1 MTQINR
7 EVAAKC
13 SACDDMGLC
22 HNGGMPRPCP
32 YCQRQFYTARTTPE
46 PVKETRIG
54 DWMQTA
60 HGRFYP
66 LDPRPEEIHIED
78 IARALSRICRFGGH
92 SRAFYSVAQ
101 HSVHVSELCTPEH
114 ALAGL
119 LHDAAEAYIGD
130 MVRPLKR
137 NEAMLPFQAVEHG
150 IMCVVWERF
159 DLPHGYD
166 IGRKIAHADEV
177 MLATEA
183 RDLMDIRDWDSY
195 SNIVAQV
202 LPEKI
207 IPWSMERAEDA
218 FLARFYSLTR

>member
-1 MTQINR
+1 M
-7 EVAAKC
+7 
-13 SACDDMGLC
+13 S
-22 HNGGMPRPCP
+22 
-32 YCQRQFYTARTTPE
+32 
-46 PVKETRIG
+46 ETRIG

-66 LDPRPEEIHIED
+66 LDPRPEEIHVED

-101 HSVHVSELCTPEH
+101 HSVHVSELCEPEH
-114 ALAGL
+114 ALWGL

-137 NEAMLPFQAVEHG
+137 NSVMGAYRGIEFSIWETVVDRFGLSHGEIYSLEHPYS
-150 IMCVVWERF
+150 V
-159 DLPHGYD
+159 D
-166 IGRKIAHADEV
+166 HADEV

-195 SNIVAQV
+195 SDIVAQA